1 MGGEEKLGEEE
12 VKGGGGGE
20 REVER
25 AQEGDG
31 HGSNGR
37 VGG

>member
-1 MGGEEKLGEEE
+1 MGGEEKLGGEE
-12 VKGGGGGE
+12 VR